1 MRDKPKLFFFT
12 NRKQFSDIFKTIE
25 TLPRNTVIIIRE
37 YDLEHKDRLLF
48 AKKIVKIA
56 RENNLI
62 TLSGKSLELHLE
74 AKTDGIHFSD
84 NDISWRK
91 YLNYKKNNSGLLLSC
106 SCHDEKS
113 LRKTM
118 NYGINFL
125 FLSPIFPT
133 NSHPN
138 SKTIGN
144 MRLAKITR
152 ELGDKSPI
160 YALGGINLVNIRLLK
175 NTRIAG
181 FGFITMVQK

>member
-91 YLNYKKNNSGLLLSC
+91 YLNYKNESP
-106 SCHDEKS
+106 
-113 LRKTM
+113 
-118 NYGINFL
+118 NF
-125 FLSPIFPT
+125 
-133 NSHPN
+133 
-138 SKTIGN
+138 
-144 MRLAKITR
+144 RLN
-152 ELGDKSPI
+152 EEMYEDK
-160 YALGGINLVNIRLLK
+160 
-175 NTRIAG
+175 
-181 FGFITMVQK
+181 FI

>member
-1 MRDKPKLFFFT
+1 
-12 NRKQFSDIFKTIE
+12 
-25 TLPRNTVIIIRE
+25 
-37 YDLEHKDRLLF
+37 
-48 AKKIVKIA
+48 
-56 RENNLI
+56 
-62 TLSGKSLELHLE
+62 
-74 AKTDGIHFSD
+74 
-84 NDISWRK
+84 
-91 YLNYKKNNSGLLLSC
+91 
-106 SCHDEKS
+106 
-113 LRKTM
+113 M

-152 ELGDKSPI
+152 ELGDKSAI

-181 FGFITMVQK
+181 FGFITMAQK